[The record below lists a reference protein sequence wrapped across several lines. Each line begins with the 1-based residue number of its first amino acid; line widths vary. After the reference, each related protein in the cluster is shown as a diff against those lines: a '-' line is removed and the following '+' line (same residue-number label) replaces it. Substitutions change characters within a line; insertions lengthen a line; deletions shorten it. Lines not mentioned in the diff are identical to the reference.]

1 MEAQCL
7 LAQQMVLRRVAAAN
21 LQSLDLEKLKSEFRY
36 STARSGGSGGQHVNK
51 VETKVTLNWSV
62 DTSTAITEDQRKLIK
77 KMYAKRIDKGGYL
90 SMYSQATRYQLQNK
104 IRVTANF
111 IKLVKKAL
119 VQKKKRKPTTM
130 SKSARAKI
138 KKDKSFRSEIKR
150 NRQKPRLD

>member
-1 MEAQCL
+1 MAQL
-7 LAQQMVLRRVAAAN
+7 MVLKKVAVAN

-36 STARSGGSGGQHVNK
+36 TTARSGGSGGQHVNK
-51 VETKVTLNWSV
+51 VETKVILSWSIDNSQAV
-62 DTSTAITEDQRKLIK
+62 TEEQRKLIK

-111 IKLVKKAL
+111 IKLIKKAL
-119 VQKKKRKPTTM
+119 VQKKKRKPTTI
-130 SKSARAKI
+130 SKNAKAKI